1 MSEQI
6 AVSLTPEQ
14 RRVLLAMSPAK
25 PTDVW
30 RLSWRLATI
39 RKLDAARVIAQG
51 QRGWVDA
58 RLTEL
63 GLQVRAD
70 LAQTTH

>member
-1 MSEQI
+1 MSEI
-6 AVSLTPEQ
+6 AANMTPEQ
-14 RRVLLAMSPAK
+14 RRVLLAMHPAT

-39 RKLDAARVIAQG
+39 RKLDAARVIAKG

-58 RLTEL
+58 RLTDL
-63 GLQVRAD
+63 GIQVRAD
-70 LAQTTH
+70 LAQAAY

>member
-6 AVSLTPEQ
+6 VASLTAEQ
-14 RRVLLAMSPAK
+14 RRVLLAMQPST

-30 RLSWRLATI
+30 RLSWRLKNLS
-39 RKLDAARVIAQG
+39 KLTAVRVIEPG

-58 RLTEL
+58 RLTDL
-63 GLQVRAD
+63 GIQVRAD
-70 LAQTTH
+70 LARSAH

>member
-1 MSEQI
+1 MSERI
-6 AVSLTPEQ
+6 VETLTPAQ

-58 RLTEL
+58 QLTDL
-63 GLQVRAD
+63 GLKVRAD
-70 LAQTTH
+70 LMPSAH

>member
-6 AVSLTPEQ
+6 VATLTPEQ
-14 RRVLLAMSPAK
+14 RRILLAMDPAI

-51 QRGWVDA
+51 RRGWVDA
-58 RLTEL
+58 HLTDL
-63 GLQVRAD
+63 GIEVRAG
-70 LAQTTH
+70 LSQAAC

>member
-1 MSEQI
+1 MSDQI
-6 AVSLTPEQ
+6 VATLTPEQ
-14 RRVLLAMSPAK
+14 RRVLLAMQPAT

-30 RLSWRLATI
+30 RLSWHLKTI

-58 RLTEL
+58 RLTDL
-63 GLQVRAD
+63 GIQVRAD
-70 LAQTTH
+70 LAQSAH

>member
-1 MSEQI
+1 VSEHI
-6 AVSLTPEQ
+6 VATLTPEQ
-14 RRVLLAMSPAK
+14 RRVLLAMQPAK

-58 RLTEL
+58 QLTDL
-63 GLQVRAD
+63 GLQVRAG
-70 LAQTTH
+70 LTQAAH